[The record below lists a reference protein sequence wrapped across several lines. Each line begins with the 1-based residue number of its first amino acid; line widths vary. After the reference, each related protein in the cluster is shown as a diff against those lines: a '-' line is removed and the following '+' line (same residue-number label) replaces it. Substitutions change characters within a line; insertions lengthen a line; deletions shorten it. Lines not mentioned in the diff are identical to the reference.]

1 MQINELTAI
10 SPLDG
15 RYRSRTQSLAKYFSE
30 FGLIKYRVRVEI
42 EYLIHLNSIGLKA
55 FEHTFSAA
63 ELTALRQIYQNFTED
78 HALEIKATE
87 KVTNHDVKAVEYFIK
102 DKMDKLNLGH
112 LKEWV
117 HFGLTSQ
124 DINNTAIP
132 LSIKE
137 ALNDVVLPELQ
148 LVIQKLEALAGE
160 YADVPM
166 LARTHGQAASPTK
179 LGKEIQVFV
188 SRLKTQYAQMLM
200 VPHSAKFGG
209 ATGNFNAHTVA
220 FPDMDWQ
227 GFGQEF
233 VEQVLGLERSH
244 PTTQIEHYDNL
255 AALMDVFKR
264 VDTILIDL
272 SRDIWQYISMDYFKQ
287 KLKAGEV
294 GSSAMPHKVN
304 PIDFENAEG
313 NLGVANAIFEHLSA
327 KLPISRL
334 QRDLT
339 DSTVLRNIGVPFGHC
354 LIAFSSLLKGL
365 DKLILNQE
373 AINKDLENNWA
384 VVAEAI
390 QTVLRS
396 IGYPSPYEALKALT
410 RTNTVIGEAEIK
422 AFIQSLDVND
432 EIKSRLMTISPMNY
446 TGQ

>member
-179 LGKEIQVFV
+179 LGKEIHVFV
-188 SRLKTQYAQMLM
+188 SRLKAQYAQMLM

-220 FPDMDWQ
+220 FPDIDWQ

-287 KLKAGEV
+287 KLK
-294 GSSAMPHKVN
+294 
-304 PIDFENAEG
+304 
-313 NLGVANAIFEHLSA
+313 
-327 KLPISRL
+327 
-334 QRDLT
+334 
-339 DSTVLRNIGVPFGHC
+339 
-354 LIAFSSLLKGL
+354 
-365 DKLILNQE
+365 
-373 AINKDLENNWA
+373 
-384 VVAEAI
+384 
-390 QTVLRS
+390 
-396 IGYPSPYEALKALT
+396 
-410 RTNTVIGEAEIK
+410 
-422 AFIQSLDVND
+422 
-432 EIKSRLMTISPMNY
+432 
-446 TGQ
+446 